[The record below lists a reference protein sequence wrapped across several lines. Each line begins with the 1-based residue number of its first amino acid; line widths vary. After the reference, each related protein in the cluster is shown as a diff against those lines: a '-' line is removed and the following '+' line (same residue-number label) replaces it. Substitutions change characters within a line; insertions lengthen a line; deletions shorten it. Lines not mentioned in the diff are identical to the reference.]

1 VANLFQTA
9 WSKIILK
16 IGKSR
21 KSRAIRLYARQL
33 GRLLQAR
40 HGRQNS
46 YTPVQVK
53 TAIGEAGFNTNYDC
67 YGLAMY
73 CNDTDFNSYHHSI
86 GEYCDYRSM
95 QSEIGQCLFGNNVE
109 FNMTMVL
116 DPEFQS
122 AAQGHHHDPGTSA
135 PTEHAHQH
143 HDGGHTSVGHHDAG
157 SYTGGDFGGGDFG
170 GGNY

>member
-1 VANLFQTA
+1 MANLFQTA
-9 WSKIILK
+9 WSEIIAN
-16 IGKSR
+16 IQKSR
-21 KSRAIRLYARQL
+21 KSQAIRLYARRL

-40 HGRQNS
+40 YGKQDS
-46 YTPVQVK
+46 YTPLQVK
-53 TAIGEAGFNTNYDC
+53 TAIDEAGFNTNYEG
-67 YGLAMY
+67 YGLAIY
-73 CNDTDFNSYHHSI
+73 CNDLDFNSYHHSL
-86 GEYCDYRSM
+86 GESCDYQAM

-116 DPEFQS
+116 DPDFQS
-122 AAQGHHHDPGTSA
+122 AANGHHHDSGTSA
-135 PTEHAHQH
+135 PAEQVQQH